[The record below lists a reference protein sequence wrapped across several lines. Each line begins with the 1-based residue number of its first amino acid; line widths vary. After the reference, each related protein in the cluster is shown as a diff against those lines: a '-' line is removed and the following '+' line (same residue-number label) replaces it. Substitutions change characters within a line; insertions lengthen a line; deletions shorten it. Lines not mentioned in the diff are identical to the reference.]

1 MCFRRSLDSK
11 SRRILSAG
19 YLCLIVSFLLMNFE
33 RDWGH
38 RYAGLFT
45 GLRFL
50 FLGCT
55 IGLFGWGARRSR
67 GCASG
72 S

>member
-1 MCFRRSLDSK
+1 MCLRRSLDLK

-19 YLCLIVSFLLMNFE
+19 YVCLMAGFLLMNFE
-33 RDWGH
+33 RDLNH

-45 GLRFL
+45 GLRFV
-50 FLGCT
+50 FLGGA
-55 IGLFGWGARRSR
+55 IGLFYWSARRRR

-72 S
+72 Q